1 MRDQELSGTVDMWMR
16 DCNAPLSQASMS
28 DYGRIRVVDGIWGRA
43 MKDLMKGT
51 YGRRW
56 STDVDIVSYC
66 QSTCVAQGQ
75 FPPGP

>member
-1 MRDQELSGTVDMWMR
+1 VGLRTVR
-16 DCNAPLSQASMS
+16 DCGYVDAGLQCAIEPSFDVRLWKNTCR
-28 DYGRIRVVDGIWGRA
+28 GRHLGRA